1 MNISNQ
7 QILEKY
13 AQPTLISSTRQDINS
28 PLSYKDWY
36 KAYRGIIPSQEFNQY
51 NDYLINWYRDKST
64 TSTDTKL
71 RIRLNYL
78 TFLRQ
83 LQLFLSKEEL
93 ENWYNN
99 VDLNNDKEL
108 LLAIPFFAKKLKDI
122 SLYYLK
128 LRSTVKESKLRYNQ
142 VGTNL
147 GIVDQIQ
154 KFILTEY
161 SKKNNSP
168 ITVPANVWQSLPEL
182 SAIRDSIT
190 IQLDELY
197 DDHTYF
203 DRSPT
208 LPVSAYFDLNNEEL
222 LKFLNSRN
230 LQLTSTEWIY
240 QTGVFP
246 LSNDFSDFSE
256 ENRDLLASS
265 FPRKYLGKNKYTTEY
280 SSPSSKKDFYTV
292 NVGVGNNFFY
302 WPSYVYPS
310 QALALPRHEPISIH
324 DLNIETVATAG
335 SSIELADTFFVK
347 TVLGTQGAWLRN
359 QLYDYKEEILECIL
373 NPSSKTIFKFPY
385 PGLGLSGEDIPW
397 SGFGFK
403 TDNRYQYL
411 NDELKQSVE
420 RTYWSTDTS
429 LTAVDPISINDSTLI
444 QNKAYAT
451 KNYNHSDKIK
461 VWPFAPGYDQT
472 SFNFTP
478 SEAWLYRYE
487 TTDLSIKKGGDSVI
501 FWPYENI
508 NPENDFPTYYPKNT
522 GSVCNSLPISA
533 INFNYACGSNSI
545 SSSDVIYKLKN
556 YKDSIDKAVECCW
569 LSAGTYSIPELNLTT
584 PFQNSLQLYLSS
596 GDFTKFVWTGPDY
609 TNANDVFKTI
619 KHQPDCKY
627 ATTRNVSYLNFESCD
642 CKQVLFTPFGHPG
655 EKYTDYKSLA
665 DFIIE
670 DNSTPENL
678 DLGNEKLVSDT
689 FGWYKTN
696 KVIGWGDGNWSSYN
710 STLGNIFYLRKNKK
724 YVYYRANVV
733 DQDQESIKL
742 PDYVLRYQYPVQNKE
757 LWIKAKRD
765 INNNWVSTNEES
777 KMVVNPGDI
786 LLYSRSLSSYYTLS
800 GAIEENLDVL
810 ENRGSIWSNADYTTI
825 SDIRPIIVSYPS
837 TVLYLDQNSQYPELF
852 FNDIV
857 RVESWSLTSPD
868 SSTKVFN
875 NTQNITFIPSL
886 SGTYTISVTA
896 LTAINTSGGI
906 VNNLTPLPNQT
917 YTVLVT
923 SVSAITSPGYV
934 TNTSIATNTAN
945 SIISGYYIF
954 NNIPAIT
961 AVPPITLVPS
971 FSTIGI
977 PLPGYVLN
985 AKLAGWDY
993 NTSGPNQ
1000 YARIENTGA
1009 KPFWAKSYSGK
1020 NQFTG
1025 YGGINSIGNYIRV
1038 VDEHNLISQPEFSDI
1053 VFESGVK
1060 VEYNRVYPEKIIW
1073 SQPLELQ
1080 ITVDENQWC
1089 TLEFTTSSDSNLSFQ
1104 LRNLKNDLI
1113 VNATSSV
1120 SNIILEN
1127 IVENE
1132 PVEIY
1137 YNALN
1142 SFVWNITTTPQLSE
1156 TIYPAVD
1163 ETLSIEALQPYANFS
1178 NQFFPS
1184 IASFPAFEDLY
1195 SVYDEGGYFIPT
1207 NLGASR
1213 YVNKHYNASYNLSN
1227 GSLSGQFSDDYGIIE
1242 GRGLS
1247 KQFQETPYNIDSE
1260 NNGWMKEPFIAGQ
1273 LAGNVNKEVFKTHQK
1288 FIPYQSGYDT
1298 NPNIN
1303 LGLVTPKSMQT
1314 PWTGKEG
1321 TEWKDTANYPIS
1333 YTGELDVKQWTDD
1346 QILKKSGFLLDNWVT
1361 DIFGNQYGLYKD
1373 IKNVLYSERI
1383 NTPGEIWVRKNSQFV
1398 APASVGLSAVF
1409 DSYSG
1414 MALMNDLTGSYIL
1427 NYINDLSGSNIKRI
1441 DMFFDTLL
1449 IETPGVLIFEKINYN
1464 FDKDEIFS
1472 ITDNARH
1479 ISLVVPVSTNLLR
1492 EFEPYPSL
1500 IIDPDENVLQ
1510 ENEFKILLENSD
1522 TIAKPGDTW
1531 FFPEQKLVT
1540 ISICSLSSGII
1551 APELYQLDLNKLK
1564 LQKLFP
1570 LLREDILSIAS
1581 LTSLNLQEI
1590 SRPLLSYNSLKREY
1604 LLTLLGKNQEN
1615 RNTLIEFNITN
1626 VNPPN
1631 LKSINVYT
1639 PNPLGTLT
1647 EPPIIKHSLNI
1658 TINFPEALNFQLS
1671 AENGVTGYEP
1681 VDTPDWMGLTEDGLF
1696 IGTPT
1701 EPGIFH
1707 STFVV
1712 YNDYGPIY
1720 YSLTVNVLP
1729 INYLF
1734 TDGYLNLL
1742 DLEDVNVLTEPEVEP
1757 EEQKIIVKLA
1767 NES

>member
-1 MNISNQ
+1 VNISNQ

-13 AQPTLISSTRQDINS
+13 AQPTLISSTRQDTNS
-28 PLSYKDWY
+28 PLAYKDWY

-51 NDYLINWYRDKST
+51 NDYLVNWYRDKSLV
-64 TSTDTKL
+64 STDTKL
-71 RIRLNYL
+71 RIKLNYL

-83 LQLFLSKEEL
+83 LQLFLSSEEL
-93 ENWYNN
+93 ENWYTN

-108 LLAIPFFAKKLKDI
+108 LLAIPYFAKKLKDI

-128 LRSTVKESKLRYNQ
+128 LRNTVKESKLRYNQ

-147 GIVDQIQ
+147 GIIDQIQ
-154 KFILTEY
+154 KFILSEY

-168 ITVPANVWQSLPEL
+168 ITVPASVWQTLPEL

-197 DDHTYF
+197 DDHVYF

-208 LPVSAYFDLNNEEL
+208 LPISAYFDLDNEGL
-222 LKFLNSRN
+222 QKFLTSKN

-240 QTGVFP
+240 QTGVFA
-246 LSNDFSDFSE
+246 LSNDFSDFSN

-265 FPRKYLGKNKYTTEY
+265 FPKKYLGRNKYTTEY
-280 SSPSSKKDFYTV
+280 SAPSSKKDFYTI
-292 NVGVGNNFFY
+292 NIGSGNNFFY
-302 WPSYVYPS
+302 WPSYVYRS
-310 QALALPRHEPISIH
+310 QALLLPRHEPISIH
-324 DLNIETVATAG
+324 DLNIETLATAG
-335 SSIELADTFFVK
+335 SGIQEADTIFVK

-359 QLYDYKEEILECIL
+359 QLYDYKEETLECTL
-373 NPSSKTIFKFPY
+373 NPSTKTVFKFPY

-397 SGFGFK
+397 TGFGFK

-411 NDELKQSVE
+411 NDELKQNVE
-420 RTYWSTDTS
+420 KTYWSTDTS
-429 LTAVDPISINDSTLI
+429 LTAVDPISINNSTLI
-444 QNKAYAT
+444 KNKAYAT
-451 KNYNHSDKIK
+451 KNYTHSDKIK
-461 VWPFAPGYDQT
+461 TWPFAPGYDET

-487 TTDLSIKKGGDSVI
+487 TTDLSIKRGSNSVI
-501 FWPYENI
+501 LWPYENI
-508 NPENDFPTYYPKNT
+508 NTQSTFPTYFPDNM
-522 GSVCNSLPISA
+522 GEVCNSLPVSA
-533 INFNYACGSNSI
+533 INFVHACGSNSL
-545 SSSDVIYKLKN
+545 SSADVIYKLKN
-556 YKDSIDKAVECCW
+556 YKDSIERAIECCW
-569 LSAGTYSIPELNLTT
+569 LSAGTYSVPELNLTM
-584 PFQNSLQLYLSS
+584 PLQNSLQLYLSS
-596 GDFTKFVWTGPDY
+596 GEFGKFIWTGPDY

-619 KHQPDCKY
+619 KHQPDCKFV
-627 ATTRNVSYLNFESCD
+627 TTRNNSYLDFKTCD
-642 CKQVLFTPFGHPG
+642 CKQVLFSPFGHPG
-655 EKYTDYKSLA
+655 EKYTDYRSLT

-678 DLGNEKLVSDT
+678 DLSNQNLLADT

-696 KVIGWGDGNWSSYN
+696 KTIGWGDGTWRSHN

-724 YVYYRANVV
+724 YIYYRANVI
-733 DQDQESIKL
+733 DQDQEDIRL
-742 PDYVLRYQYPVQNKE
+742 PHYILRYQYPIQNKN
-757 LWIKAKRD
+757 LWVKAKRD

-800 GAIEENLDVL
+800 GALEETVDIL

-825 SDIRPIIVSYPS
+825 SDIRPIVVSYPS
-837 TVLYLDQNSQYPELF
+837 MILRLDEDPQYPELF

-857 RVESWSLTSPD
+857 GVKSWSITRPD
-868 SSTKVFN
+868 SSTKYFQ
-875 NTQNITFIPSL
+875 NTQSIIFVPSV
-886 SGTYTISVTA
+886 SGTYTVSVTA
-896 LTAINTSGGI
+896 LTAITTSGDI
-906 VNNLTPLPNQT
+906 
-917 YTVLVT
+917 
-923 SVSAITSPGYV
+923 
-934 TNTSIATNTAN
+934 TNTLITTNTAN
-945 SIISGYYIF
+945 PIISGYYIF
-954 NNIPAIT
+954 NNIPAVT
-961 AVPPITLVPS
+961 ALSPITLIPS
-971 FSTIGI
+971 FSTIEI
-977 PLPGYVLN
+977 PVPGYVLN
-985 AKLAGWDY
+985 TKLFGWDY
-993 NTSGPNQ
+993 NTSTPNQ
-1000 YARIENTGA
+1000 YARVENTGA
-1009 KPFWAKSYSGK
+1009 KPFWAKAYSGK

-1025 YGGINSIGNYIRV
+1025 YGGINSAGNYIRV
-1038 VDEHNLISQPEFSDI
+1038 VDDHNLISQPRFSDI
-1053 VFESGVK
+1053 VFTNRLK
-1060 VEYNRVYPEKIIW
+1060 VEYERVYPEKIIW
-1073 SQPLELQ
+1073 SQPLNLQ
-1080 ITVDENQWC
+1080 VTVDENQWC
-1089 TLEFTTSSDSNLSFQ
+1089 TLEFTTSSDSNLAFQ
-1104 LRNLKNDLI
+1104 LGNLKNDLI

-1156 TIYPAVD
+1156 TVYPAVE

-1195 SVYDEGGYFIPT
+1195 SVYEEGGYFIPT

-1213 YVNKHYNASYNLSN
+1213 YVNKYYNVSYNLS
-1227 GSLSGQFSDDYGIIE
+1227 GSSLSGQFSDDYGIIE

-1247 KQFQETPYNIDSE
+1247 KQHQETPYNIDSE

-1273 LAGNVNKEVFKTHQK
+1273 LAGNVNKEIFKTHQK

-1321 TEWKDTANYPIS
+1321 TEWKDLANYPVS
-1333 YTGELDVKQWTDD
+1333 YTGELDIKQWTED

-1373 IKNVLYSERI
+1373 IKNVSYSNRI

-1398 APASVGLSAVF
+1398 ASASVGMSAVF
-1409 DSYSG
+1409 DSYTG

-1441 DMFFDTLL
+1441 DMFFDTML

-1492 EFEPYPSL
+1492 EFEPYPTL
-1500 IIDPDENVLQ
+1500 IVDPSENVLQ

-1540 ISICSLSSGII
+1540 VSMCSLSSGIV

-1590 SRPLLSYNSLKREY
+1590 GRPLLSYNSLKREY
-1604 LLTLLGKNQEN
+1604 LFTLLGKNEEN
-1615 RNTLIEFNITN
+1615 RDTIIEFNITN
-1626 VNPPN
+1626 VNPPS

-1639 PNPLGTLT
+1639 PNPIGTLT
-1647 EPPIIKHSLNI
+1647 EPPVIKHSLNV
-1658 TINFPEALNFQLS
+1658 TINFPESLNFQLS
-1671 AENGVTGYEP
+1671 AENNVTGYEP
-1681 VDTPDWMGLTEDGLF
+1681 VDTPGWVGLTEDGLF
-1696 IGTPT
+1696 IGTPP
-1701 EPGIFH
+1701 EAGIFH
-1707 STFVV
+1707 ATFVV

-1720 YSLTVNVLP
+1720 YSLTINVLP

-1734 TDGYLNLL
+1734 TDGYLDLL

-1757 EEQKIIVKLA
+1757 EEQKIIVKPSV
-1767 NES
+1767 ES

>member
-13 AQPTLISSTRQDINS
+13 AQPTLISSTKLDINS

-51 NDYLINWYRDKST
+51 NDYLINWFRDKST
-64 TSTDTKL
+64 ISTDTKL

-83 LQLFLSKEEL
+83 LQLFLSKDEL

-99 VDLNNDKEL
+99 VDINNEKEL
-108 LLAIPFFAKKLKDI
+108 LLAIPYFAKKLKDI
-122 SLYYLK
+122 SVYYLK
-128 LRSTVKESKLRYNQ
+128 LRDTVKESKLRYNQ

-161 SKKNNSP
+161 SKKSNSP

-190 IQLDELY
+190 IQIDELY
-197 DDHTYF
+197 DDHMYF

-208 LPVSAYFDLNNEEL
+208 LPVSAYFNLDNEDLQ
-222 LKFLNSRN
+222 KFLTSKN

-240 QTGVFP
+240 QTGVFA
-246 LSNDFSDFSE
+246 LSNDFSDFSN
-256 ENRDLLASS
+256 ENRELLSNS
-265 FPRKYLGKNKYTTEY
+265 FSKKYIGKNKYTTQY
-280 SSPSSKKDFYTV
+280 FATSSKKDFYSI
-292 NVGVGNNFFY
+292 NVEAGSNFFY

-310 QALALPRHEPISIH
+310 QALSLPRHEPISIQ
-324 DLNIETVATAG
+324 DLNLETLATAG
-335 SSIELADTFFVK
+335 SSVEVSDTFFVK
-347 TVLGTQGAWLRN
+347 TALGTQGAWLRN
-359 QLYDYKEEILECIL
+359 RLYEYKEETLKCTL
-373 NPSSKTIFKFPY
+373 NPSTKTIFKFPY
-385 PGLGLSGEDIPW
+385 PGFGLSGEDIPW

-411 NDELKQSVE
+411 NDEFKQSVE
-420 RTYWSTDTS
+420 RAYWSTDTS
-429 LTAVDPISINDSTLI
+429 LTAIDTISINNSTLI
-444 QNKAYAT
+444 ENKAYAT
-451 KNYNHSDKIK
+451 KNYTHSDKIK
-461 VWPFAPGYDQT
+461 IWPFAPTYDQT
-472 SFNFTP
+472 SFNFGH

-487 TTDLSIKKGGDSVI
+487 TTDLSIKREGESVI

-508 NPENDFPTYYPKNT
+508 DTLKEFPSYYPENI
-522 GSVCNSLPISA
+522 GEVCNSLPVSA
-533 INFNYACGSNSI
+533 IDFIYACGSNTL
-545 SSSDVIYKLKN
+545 SSADVIYKLKN
-556 YKDSIDKAVECCW
+556 YKDTIDNAIECCW

-584 PFQNSLQLYLSS
+584 PFQNSLQLYLSA
-596 GDFTKFVWTGPDY
+596 GMFTKFIWTGPDY
-609 TNANDVFKTI
+609 TNSNDVFKTI
-619 KHQPDCKY
+619 KHQPDCKFV
-627 ATTRNVSYLNFESCD
+627 TTRNTSYLNFDACD
-642 CKQVLFTPFGHPG
+642 CKQVLFSPFGHPG

-670 DNSTPENL
+670 DNYTPENL
-678 DLGNEKLVSDT
+678 DLSNENLFSDI

-696 KVIGWGDGNWSSYN
+696 KNIGWGDGSWSSHN
-710 STLGNIFYLRKNKK
+710 STLGNVFYLRKNKK
-724 YVYYRANVV
+724 YVYYRANVI
-733 DQDQESIKL
+733 DQDKEDIKL
-742 PDYVLRYQYPVQNKE
+742 PDYVLRYQYPVQNKTV
-757 LWIKAKRD
+757 WVKGKK
-765 INNNWVSTNEES
+765 NNQNVWLSTNEES
-777 KMVVNPGDI
+777 KMVINPGDI
-786 LLYSRSLSSYYTLS
+786 LLYSRSSSSFYTLS
-800 GAIEENLDVL
+800 GALEETIDVL
-810 ENRGSIWSNADYTTI
+810 ENRGSIWSNADYTTV
-825 SDIRPIIVSYPS
+825 SDIRPIAMGYP
-837 TVLYLDQNSQYPELF
+837 TITFTLDDDPQYPELSF
-852 FNDIV
+852 SELSSI
-857 RVESWSLTSPD
+857 EGWSITTPDKIIKTFKNTSLLL
-868 SSTKVFN
+868 FY
-875 NTQNITFIPSL
+875 PSM
-886 SGTYTISVTA
+886 SGLYTVSVTA
-896 LTAINTSGGI
+896 LTADASNAQLSGF
-906 VNNLTPLPNQT
+906 
-917 YTVLVT
+917 
-923 SVSAITSPGYV
+923 
-934 TNTSIATNTAN
+934 
-945 SIISGYYIF
+945 YIF

-961 AVPPITLVPS
+961 AISTVSLVPS
-971 FSTIGI
+971 FSTLDI
-977 PLPGYVLN
+977 PIPGYVLN
-985 AKLAGWDY
+985 TKLVGWDY
-993 NTSGPNQ
+993 NTSAPNQ

-1009 KPFWAKSYSGK
+1009 KPFWAKAYSGK

-1025 YGGINSIGNYIRV
+1025 YGGINSVGNYIRV
-1038 VDEHNLISQPEFSDI
+1038 IDDHNLISQPEFSDI
-1053 VFESGVK
+1053 ILRTGIK
-1060 VEYNRVYPEKIIW
+1060 VEYDRVYPEKIIW
-1073 SQPLELQ
+1073 SQPLNLQ
-1080 ITVDENQWC
+1080 ITIDENQWC

-1104 LRNLKNDLI
+1104 LRNLKNELT

-1120 SNIILEN
+1120 SDIILQN

-1156 TIYPAVD
+1156 TLYPLV
-1163 ETLSIEALQPYANFS
+1163 EEVLSIEALQPYANFS

-1195 SVYDEGGYFIPT
+1195 SVNDTGGYFIPT

-1213 YVNKHYNASYNLSN
+1213 YVNKHYNVSYNLSSS
-1227 GSLSGQFSDDYGIIE
+1227 SLSGQFSDNSSIID

-1247 KQFQETPYNIDSE
+1247 KQFQETSYNIDSE

-1273 LAGNVNKEVFKTHQK
+1273 LAGNVNKDVFKTHQK

-1303 LGLVTPKSMQT
+1303 VGLVTPKSLQT
-1314 PWTGKEG
+1314 PWSGKEG
-1321 TEWKDTANYPIS
+1321 SEWKDLANYPVS
-1333 YTGELDVKQWTDD
+1333 YTGELDIKQWTDD

-1373 IKNVLYSERI
+1373 IKNTSYSERI

-1398 APASVGLSAVF
+1398 APASVGLSSVF
-1409 DSYSG
+1409 DSYIG

-1492 EFEPYPSL
+1492 EFEPYPTL

-1510 ENEFKILLENSD
+1510 QNEFKILLENSD

-1531 FFPEQKLVT
+1531 FFPEQKLIT

-1551 APELYQLDLNKLK
+1551 APELYQLDSNKLK
-1564 LQKLFP
+1564 LQKIFP

-1581 LTSLNLQEI
+1581 LTSLNIQEI

-1604 LLTLLGKNQEN
+1604 LFAFLCKNQEN
-1615 RNTLIEFNITN
+1615 RDIIIELIITN
-1626 VNPPN
+1626 INPPS
-1631 LKSINVYT
+1631 LKGINVYT
-1639 PNPLGTLT
+1639 PNPIGTLS
-1647 EPPIIKHSLNI
+1647 EPPIIKHNLNV
-1658 TINFPEALNFQLS
+1658 TVNFPEALNFQLS
-1671 AENGVTGYEP
+1671 AENGVTDYESA
-1681 VDTPDWMGLTEDGLF
+1681 DMPDWVTFTANGLF
-1696 IGTPT
+1696 GGIPT

-1707 STFVV
+1707 ATFAV

-1720 YSLTVNVLP
+1720 YSLTINVLP

-1734 TDGYLNLL
+1734 TDGYLDLL
-1742 DLEDVNVLTEPEVEP
+1742 DLEDVNVLTEPEVP
-1757 EEQKIIVKLA
+1757 PLEQKIIVKPTV
-1767 NES
+1767 ES

>member
-7 QILEKY
+7 QILDKY
-13 AQPTLISSTRQDINS
+13 AQPTLISSIRTDINS

-36 KAYRGIIPSQEFNQY
+36 KSYRGIVPSQEFNQY
-51 NDYLINWYRDKST
+51 NTYLINWYSEKST
-64 TSTDTKL
+64 GTDDSKL
-71 RIRLNYL
+71 RIKLNYL
-78 TFLRQ
+78 AFLRQ
-83 LQLFLSKEEL
+83 LQLFLSKEEV

-99 VDLNNDKEL
+99 VDLNNEKEL
-108 LLAIPFFAKKLKDI
+108 LLAVPYFAKKLKDI

-128 LRSTVKESKLRYNQ
+128 LRNTVKESKLRYNQ

-168 ITVPANVWQSLPEL
+168 ITVPANVWQTLPEL

-190 IQLDELY
+190 IQIDELY

-208 LPVSAYFDLNNEEL
+208 LPVSAYFDLDNEEL

-246 LSNDFSDFSE
+246 LSNDFSNFSD
-256 ENRDLLASS
+256 ENRDLLTAS
-265 FPRKYLGKNKYTTEY
+265 FPRKYLGRNKYNTSY
-280 SSPSSKKDFYTV
+280 SSPSSKKDFYTI
-292 NVGVGNNFFY
+292 NINNGNNFFY

-310 QALALPRHEPISIH
+310 QALLLPRHEPISIH
-324 DLNIETVATAG
+324 DLNIETLATAG

-347 TVLGTQGAWLRN
+347 TALGTQGAWLRN
-359 QLYDYKEEILECIL
+359 QLYQYKEETLECTL
-373 NPSSKTIFKFPY
+373 NPSTKTIFKFPY
-385 PGLGLSGEDIPW
+385 PGFGLSGEDIPW

-403 TDNRYQYL
+403 SDIRYQYL
-411 NDELKQSVE
+411 NDELKQNVE
-420 RTYWSTDTS
+420 RIYWSTDTS
-429 LTAVDPISINDSTLI
+429 LTAIDPISINNTTLI
-444 QNKAYAT
+444 ENKAYAT
-451 KNYNHSDKIK
+451 KNYTHSDKIK
-461 VWPFAPGYDQT
+461 IWPFAPDYDKT

-487 TTDLSIKKGGDSVI
+487 TTDLSIKRGDKSVI

-508 NPENDFPTYYPKNT
+508 NPENSFPTYYPENI
-522 GSVCNSLPISA
+522 GEICNPLPVSA
-533 INFNYACGSNSI
+533 INFAYACGSNTL
-545 SSSDVIYKLKN
+545 SSADVIYKLKN
-556 YKDSIDKAVECCW
+556 YKDSIDKAIECCW

-584 PFQNSLQLYLSS
+584 PVQNSLQLYLSS
-596 GDFTKFVWTGPDY
+596 GEFTKFVWTGPDY
-609 TNANDVFKTI
+609 TNVNDVFKTI

-627 ATTRNVSYLNFESCD
+627 ASTRNVSYLDFESCD

-678 DLGNEKLVSDT
+678 DLSDENLFTDT

-696 KVIGWGDGNWSSYN
+696 KNIGWGDGSWRSQN
-710 STLGNIFYLRKNKK
+710 STLGNVFYLRKNKK
-724 YVYYRANVV
+724 YIYYRTSVV
-733 DQDQESIKL
+733 DQDQEDIIL
-742 PDYVLRYQYPVQNKE
+742 PHYIFRYQYPIQNKT
-757 LWIKAKRD
+757 LWIKGKKNTD
-765 INNNWVSTNEES
+765 NTWVSTNEES
-777 KMVVNPGDI
+777 KMVINPGDI

-800 GAIEENLDVL
+800 GAMEETTDIL
-810 ENRGSIWSNADYTTI
+810 ENRGSIWSNVDYTTI
-825 SDIRPIIVSYPS
+825 SDIRPVVISYPFVVSYIDS
-837 TVLYLDQNSQYPELF
+837 QSQYPELF

-857 RVESWSLTSPD
+857 NVVSWSITSPNTP
-868 SSTKVFN
+868 TKYFK
-875 NTQNITFIPSL
+875 NTQSISFIPSV

-896 LTAINTSGGI
+896 LTAITSSGDI
-906 VNNLTPLPNQT
+906 
-917 YTVLVT
+917 
-923 SVSAITSPGYV
+923 
-934 TNTSIATNTAN
+934 TNTLITTNTAN
-945 SIISGYYIF
+945 PIISGYYIF

-961 AVPPITLVPS
+961 AVSPITLVPS
-971 FSTIGI
+971 FSTIEI
-977 PLPGYVLN
+977 PIPGYVLN
-985 AKLAGWDY
+985 TKLVGWDY
-993 NTSGPNQ
+993 NISGLNQ

-1009 KPFWAKSYSGK
+1009 KPFWAKAYSGK

-1025 YGGINSIGNYIRV
+1025 YGGINSIGNFVRV
-1038 VDEHNLISQPEFSDI
+1038 VDEHNLISQPEFSNI
-1053 VFESGVK
+1053 VFESGIK
-1060 VEYNRVYPEKIIW
+1060 VEYDRVYPEKIIW

-1080 ITVDENQWC
+1080 ITIDENQWC

-1104 LRNLKNDLI
+1104 LGNLKTDLI

-1120 SNIILEN
+1120 SDIVLEN
-1127 IVENE
+1127 IVENQ

-1156 TIYPAVD
+1156 TVYPAV
-1163 ETLSIEALQPYANFS
+1163 EEILTIEALQPYANFS

-1195 SVYDEGGYFIPT
+1195 SVNDTGGYFIPT
-1207 NLGASR
+1207 NLGASQ
-1213 YVNKHYNASYNLSN
+1213 YVNKYYNVSYTLSSN
-1227 GSLSGQFSDDYGIIE
+1227 SLSGQFSDNASIIE

-1303 LGLVTPKSMQT
+1303 LGLVTPKSMQA

-1321 TEWKDTANYPIS
+1321 TEWKDLANYPVS
-1333 YTGELDVKQWTDD
+1333 YTGELDIKQWTDD

-1373 IKNVLYSERI
+1373 IKNVSYSDRI

-1409 DSYSG
+1409 DSYTG

-1441 DMFFDTLL
+1441 DVFFDTML
-1449 IETPGVLIFEKINYN
+1449 IETPGVLIFEKINYDFN
-1464 FDKDEIFS
+1464 KDEIFS
-1472 ITDNARH
+1472 IADNSRH

-1492 EFEPYPSL
+1492 EFEPYPTL
-1500 IIDPDENVLQ
+1500 IVDPDKNVLQ
-1510 ENEFKILLENSD
+1510 ENEFRILLENSD

-1531 FFPEQKLVT
+1531 FFSEQKLVT
-1540 ISICSLSSGII
+1540 VSICSLSAGVII
-1551 APELYQLDLNKLK
+1551 PELYQLDLNKLK

-1570 LLREDILSIAS
+1570 LLGEDILSIAS

-1590 SRPLLSYNSLKREY
+1590 SRPSLSYNSLKREY
-1604 LLTLLGKNQEN
+1604 LLALLGKNQEN
-1615 RNTLIEFNITN
+1615 RDTIIEFNITN
-1626 VNPPN
+1626 INPPS
-1631 LKSINVYT
+1631 LKGINVYT
-1639 PNPLGTLT
+1639 PNPIGTLT
-1647 EPPIIKHSLNI
+1647 EPPVIKHSLNI

-1681 VDTPDWMGLTEDGLF
+1681 VDTPDWVQLTESGLF
-1696 IGTPT
+1696 TGTPP
-1701 EPGIFH
+1701 EPGVFH

-1720 YSLTVNVLP
+1720 YSLTINVLP

-1734 TDGYLNLL
+1734 TDGYLDLL
-1742 DLEDVNVLTEPEVEP
+1742 DLEDVNVLTEPEVGP
-1757 EEQKIIVKLA
+1757 EEYKIIV
-1767 NES
+1767 